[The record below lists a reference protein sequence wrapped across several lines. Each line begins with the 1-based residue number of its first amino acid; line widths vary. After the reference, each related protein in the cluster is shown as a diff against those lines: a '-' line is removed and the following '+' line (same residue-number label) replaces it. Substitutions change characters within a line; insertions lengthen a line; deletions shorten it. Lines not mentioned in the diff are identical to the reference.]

1 MSLVIDNKDCWDGT
15 IHLNAE
21 EFAKACAEQDR
32 KLKEYFEEYAC
43 SENEKRLKELHA
55 KIAQLKQE
63 NEILKS
69 QGATLDNIPEPNVC
83 KRFPKYCDMEDTIF

>member
-1 MSLVIDNKDCWDGT
+1 MSFVIDNKDCWDAT

-21 EFAKACAEQDR
+21 EFAKACAEQDK
-32 KLKEYFEEYAC
+32 KLREYYEKYARI
-43 SENEKRLKELHA
+43 ENEKRLEELHE

-83 KRFPKYCDMEDTIF
+83 KHFYKYCDMEE